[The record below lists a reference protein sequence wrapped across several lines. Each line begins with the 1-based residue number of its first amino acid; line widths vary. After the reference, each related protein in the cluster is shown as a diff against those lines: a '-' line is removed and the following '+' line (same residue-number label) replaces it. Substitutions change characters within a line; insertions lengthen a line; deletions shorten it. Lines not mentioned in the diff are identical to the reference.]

1 LIVGRRQLF
10 AGTAGL
16 LAAPLLGLR
25 SASAAVPA
33 LRIIGVEL
41 VPVRATS
48 RTVWVFVRLRTDRGL
63 TGLGEASD
71 AFGFANTTRG
81 DIETMRAQVTS
92 FVRLIEGRSP
102 LDIAAFR
109 QQGLPLARTG
119 LVAATA
125 FSAIEQ
131 ALWDLAG
138 KALGVPAHV
147 LLGGPVRSAV
157 PVYANI
163 NRATT
168 MRTPSGFA
176 ATARRAVGDGFRA
189 IKAASF
195 DGFPAPDSPA
205 AQIDKA
211 IEDGI
216 AAIVAMREAVG
227 PGVAV
232 MVDCHSFFSV
242 EQAVRIAGR
251 LERQNLTWYEE
262 PVAPENV
269 DATLQIKRRIKQP
282 MAAGE
287 LLFGMSGFAPL
298 VRQHAVGVI
307 MPDVKHC
314 GGLLELTHIA
324 AEAASE
330 GLLVAPH
337 NPSGPV
343 SSAASLQVCATL
355 PNVNYLELQY
365 GEVDW
370 RADVVSPPER
380 FVDGQARVTDRPG
393 FGIELNDA
401 VIKTR
406 ALPL

>member
-1 LIVGRRQLF
+1 
-10 AGTAGL
+10 
-16 LAAPLLGLR
+16 
-25 SASAAVPA
+25 
-33 LRIIGVEL
+33 
-41 VPVRATS
+41 
-48 RTVWVFVRLRTDRGL
+48 
-63 TGLGEASD
+63 
-71 AFGFANTTRG
+71 
-81 DIETMRAQVTS
+81 
-92 FVRLIEGRSP
+92 
-102 LDIAAFR
+102 
-109 QQGLPLARTG
+109 
-119 LVAATA
+119 
-125 FSAIEQ
+125 
-131 ALWDLAG
+131 
-138 KALGVPAHV
+138 
-147 LLGGPVRSAV
+147 LLGGAVRTAV

-168 MRTPSGFA
+168 TRTPAGFA
-176 ATARRAVGDGFRA
+176 AQARRAVGDGFRA
-189 IKAASF
+189 IKAAPF
-195 DGFPAPDSPA
+195 DGFPAPGSPE
-205 AQIDKA
+205 AQVTAA
-211 IEDGI
+211 IESGI
-216 AAIVAMREAVG
+216 AALVAMRDAVG
-227 PGVAV
+227 PAVAV

-242 EQAVRIAGR
+242 DQAIRVAAR

-287 LLFGMSGFAPL
+287 LLFGIAGFAPL

-343 SSAASLQVCATL
+343 STAATLQACAGL

-365 GEVDW
+365 GEIDW

-380 FVDGQARVTDRPG
+380 FVDGRLKVTDRPG
-393 FGIELNDA
+393 LGIELNES
-401 VIKTR
+401 VVRTR
-406 ALPL
+406 SLTI